1 MTLLEYN
8 TQRWPL
14 LCVHYI
20 IVERLAKILSEV
32 KAIVAA
38 FYNKK
43 VVIVAFFQYIS
54 IDVKVEDLY

>member
-20 IVERLAKILSEV
+20 IVERIAKILSEV
-32 KAIVAA
+32 KSIVAA

-43 VVIVAFFQYIS
+43 VVIVAFFQYRC
-54 IDVKVEDLY
+54 